1 MSAVVQLHDCGLM
14 HYQDALAIQ
23 TEYFQ
28 QMVNNKLNAISNENN
43 MHLIVCEHYPVIT
56 LGKSGKQE
64 NLLLQKE
71 LLQQKG
77 IEFFETNRG
86 GDITFHGPEQIVIYP
101 ILDLDF
107 FIADVKQYMRNLE
120 EVVIQTLQAHHITGE
135 RLEKETGVWVKKNHA
150 YNKICA
156 FGVKMSRWITM
167 HGLALNVNTNLDYFN
182 YIVPCGIADKGVTS
196 MQKEINQTIEKDKV
210 KQLLINNFEKIFN
223 CKIQC

>member
-1 MSAVVQLHDCGLM
+1 MSTVVQLHDCGLI
-14 HYQDALAIQ
+14 HYQDALDMQ
-23 TEYFQ
+23 TNYFQ
-28 QMVNNKLNAISNENN
+28 QMVSNKLNAVSNENN
-43 MHLIVCEHYPVIT
+43 MHLIVCEHSPVIT
-56 LGKSGKQE
+56 LGKSGKQT

-86 GDITFHGPEQIVIYP
+86 GDITFHGPEQIVMYP

-107 FIADVKQYMRNLE
+107 FITDVKQYMRNLE
-120 EVVIQTLQAHHITGE
+120 SIAIQTLQTYNIEGE
-135 RLEKETGVWVKKNHA
+135 RLEQETGVWVKQNQS

-167 HGLALNVNTNLDYFN
+167 HGLALNVNTNLDFFN

-196 MQKEINQTIEKDKV
+196 MQKELNQTIDKTIV
-210 KQLLINNFEKIFN
+210 KEQMINNFIKIFN
-223 CKIQC
+223 CNIKC